1 MFNISTLNKS
11 SFRGVPFYTKKTSSN
26 GGQRLT
32 THTFIN
38 GGTKTVSNGLK
49 QNSFSIEAFIVG
61 DDYLAQRENLKNA
74 LNVIGSGILIDKF
87 YGTLDVQVDTYTIE
101 EDRESYGKATFKI
114 NFELAENKPVEET
127 QLLVVTDIQDEAITA
142 FKSNFDNTLGESI
155 MDSVVTKIQGF
166 LGGMNKA
173 ISFLDNTSD
182 TIQNTKSQIGR
193 TVSNVKSNILSI
205 DSLASDIVDTVGSFD
220 EVFNLEL
227 YQSENGSQFVNS
239 IKNQLND
246 LNIDVDDEVEALIN
260 RQAFIYGATMISIL
274 NQKSIVSLENIDFVT
289 GDDFGSVKNDT
300 ITIFETL
307 QNELSKLT
315 LLDNTVQQQIN
326 IQNFMELL
334 ATQRSEF
341 IFFYTQKY
349 SGLQSLTNDNIVFTT
364 DLINYTML
372 KYDDINRLDEVMQ
385 NNDLI
390 DPIFVSGTIGVLE
403 KWYKLKQMDLFIVDL
418 KVYL

>member
-403 KWYKLKQMDLFIVDL
+403 K
-418 KVYL
+418 